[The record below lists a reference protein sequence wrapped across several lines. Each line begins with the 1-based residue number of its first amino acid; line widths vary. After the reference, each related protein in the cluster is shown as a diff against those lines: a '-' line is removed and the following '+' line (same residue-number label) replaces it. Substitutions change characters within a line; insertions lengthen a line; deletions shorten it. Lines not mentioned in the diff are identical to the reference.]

1 VAGRPLPPAL
11 RRAGIVLLLI
21 LLGVGGVTI
30 GVLFF
35 SSQDQSKVE
44 SSTGPGQ
51 VFADQ
56 GNQHLAPG
64 AKPAGAYNSTPPTS
78 GPHVVKTIRRD
89 GERIDADRLLSALEL
104 GNVVLLYPGPGKPP
118 AALRALQDA
127 DSGPLDPALLSTGN
141 QVVLA
146 RYPGV
151 NGVVAVAWRH
161 LQPATSPADP
171 RLKAFV
177 DFWLGRP
184 LGR

>member
-1 VAGRPLPPAL
+1 VARRSLPPAL
-11 RRAGIVLLLI
+11 RRAGIVVLLA
-21 LLGVGGVTI
+21 LLAVGGVAA

-35 SSQDQSKVE
+35 SSRDQSKVE

-56 GNQHLAPG
+56 GHQHLAPG
-64 AKPAGAYNSTPPTS
+64 AKAAAYNSTPPTS
-78 GPHVVKTIRRD
+78 GPHVVKAIRRD
-89 GERIDADRLLSALEL
+89 GERIDADQLLSALEV
-104 GNVVLLYPGPGKPP
+104 GDVVLLYPGPGKPP
-118 AALRALQDA
+118 AGLRAIQDA

-151 NGVVAVAWRH
+151 NGIVAVAWRH
-161 LQPATSPADP
+161 LQPATSAADP

-184 LGR
+184 LGH

>member
-1 VAGRPLPPAL
+1 VGRPVPPAL
-11 RRAGIVLLLI
+11 RRVGVIVAIVVLA
-21 LLGVGGVTI
+21 VGGVAA

-35 SSQDQSKVE
+35 SSRDKSNVPPAV
-44 SSTGPGQ
+44 GPGQ
-51 VFADQ
+51 TFADQ
-56 GNQHLAPG
+56 GNRHLTAG
-64 AKPAGAYNSTPPTS
+64 AKPGVAYDSTPPTS
-78 GPHVVKTIRRD
+78 GPHAVKTIRRD
-89 GERIDADRLLSALEL
+89 GERIDADQLLSALEL
-104 GNVVLLYPGPGKPP
+104 GNVVLLYPGPGRPP

-127 DSGPLDPALLSTGN
+127 DSGVLDPALLSTGQ

-146 RYPGV
+146 RYAGV

-161 LQPATSPADP
+161 LLAVPSAGDP